1 MRRVAITGMGVISAC
16 GNDSKSFWQ
25 ALEAGQSGI
34 GPIQAVSTERLS
46 IPIAAEIK
54 GYDPRD
60 QFDKGRLALL
70 DRVSQV
76 GLIAAKEALEA
87 SGLQIDEALAQRT
100 ATIIGVG
107 APGQET
113 LDENYH
119 RLYGENAK
127 RVHPFAVPRLMA
139 SAVASQITMEHGL
152 TGPAFVTSSACSSA
166 GHAIGLALQMVRAG
180 AVDMAICGGAE
191 ACIQLGTMKGWEALR
206 VMAPDTCRPFSAHRK
221 GMVLGEGAAVF
232 ILEPFEAAM
241 ARGASILAE
250 LAGFGTTSDAGDIV
264 QPSLEGGAR
273 AIELALKDAG
283 LNREDIDYVN
293 AHGTGTAANDVTE
306 TRALRRVFGDHADRL
321 AVSSTKSMHG
331 HTLGAAAALE
341 MAATVQAMRHD
352 VAPPTINYLEPDP
365 NCDLDYVPNEA
376 RALPIAA
383 ALCNSFAFGG
393 LNAVLAL
400 RKAQV

>member
-1 MRRVAITGMGVISAC
+1 
-16 GNDSKSFWQ
+16 
-25 ALEAGQSGI
+25 
-34 GPIQAVSTERLS
+34 
-46 IPIAAEIK
+46 
-54 GYDPRD
+54 
-60 QFDKGRLALL
+60 
-70 DRVSQV
+70 
-76 GLIAAKEALEA
+76 
-87 SGLQIDEALAQRT
+87 
-100 ATIIGVG
+100 
-107 APGQET
+107 
-113 LDENYH
+113 
-119 RLYGENAK
+119 
-127 RVHPFAVPRLMA
+127 
-139 SAVASQITMEHGL
+139 
-152 TGPAFVTSSACSSA
+152 
-166 GHAIGLALQMVRAG
+166 
-180 AVDMAICGGAE
+180 
-191 ACIQLGTMKGWEALR
+191 
-206 VMAPDTCRPFSAHRK
+206 
-221 GMVLGEGAAVF
+221 
-232 ILEPFEAAM
+232 M